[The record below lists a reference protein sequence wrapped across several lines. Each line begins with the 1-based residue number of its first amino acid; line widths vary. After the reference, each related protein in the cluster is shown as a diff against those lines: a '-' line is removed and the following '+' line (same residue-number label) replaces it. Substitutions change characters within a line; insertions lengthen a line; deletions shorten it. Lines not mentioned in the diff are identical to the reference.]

1 MTRKYQQRGY
11 QEDDREREPQPEQ
24 NRAQDREHG
33 PRRRYGPREPRA
45 VNMPSFHEVS
55 KCSRCGRQIDTP
67 VGPNDICPGCD
78 SALHTCAQCTWFDTA
93 SRFEC
98 GQPIPARV
106 GSKQARNTCRF
117 FEVRVTVERQ
127 THSSVG
133 PRSARQRFDDLFK

>member
-1 MTRKYQQRGY
+1 MTRKYDQRGY
-11 QEDDREREPQPEQ
+11 QENDRKQEPRREQ
-24 NRAQDREHG
+24 NREQDREHG

-55 KCSRCGRQIDTP
+55 KCARCGRQIDTP
-67 VGPNDICPGCD
+67 VGPNDICPGCG
-78 SALHTCAQCTWFDTA
+78 SALHTCGQCTWFDTA

-106 GSKQARNTCRF
+106 GSKQGRNTCTF

-127 THSSVG
+127 THSSVA